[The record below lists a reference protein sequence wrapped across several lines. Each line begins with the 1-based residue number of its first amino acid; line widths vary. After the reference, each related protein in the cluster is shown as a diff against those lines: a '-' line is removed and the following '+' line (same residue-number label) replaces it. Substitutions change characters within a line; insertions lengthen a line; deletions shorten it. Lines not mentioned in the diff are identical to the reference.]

1 MTKKTS
7 TPIDPEFQKFWD
19 AYGLKR
25 DRVAAERAWRKLC
38 KGDRRAALAG
48 ISRYRD
54 DCEARGINRMYAQG
68 YLNHRRWEDEAD
80 TDPAPSPAPTGVGSG
95 YRTDRRDNC
104 RTISAHDGAA
114 APLPSRGGAG
124 VGSDTPPDNLPDMAI
139 W

>member
-1 MTKKTS
+1 MAKKTS
-7 TPIDPEFQKFWD
+7 TPIDQEFQKFWD

-25 DRVAAERAWRKLC
+25 DRVAAERAWRKLS

-48 ISRYRD
+48 IARYRD
-54 DCEARGINRMYAQG
+54 DCEARGISRMYAQG

-80 TDPAPSPAPTGVGSG
+80 TDPAPCPAPTGVGSG
-95 YRTDRRDNC
+95 DNC